1 MSIVSDTNSTQMCS
15 FSGAPELPPCPDI
28 TETPKEETKAKKNK
42 TNNKEKMNQFIKRQM
57 NDDPIDVMMDII
69 EENKRLRKELERI
82 RLMNYFDINTEDS
95 SDIEDESEV
104 DEIGIDKIDEIVNNR
119 LSKIKEGNKIQ
130 EVHHQI
136 FFYYNSLNIILGKQ
150 GTGKTTFIMKEL
162 IKMNKIEHLYGAVI
176 YVSQSA
182 GEDETF
188 KELKDLIKTPIYGMN
203 YEKFMPTLIQ
213 YYKQPQEKH
222 LLIILED
229 ALFAL
234 MKEDKTWG
242 EIITRL
248 RHLKTTIIVNMH
260 IWKSLNPSFK
270 TQVATIIIFKGYSKE
285 NFNYIFRQTA
295 ANTSGFIGYYLY
307 LGMNKDQLLKI
318 DNLTGDISVIKK

>member
-1 MSIVSDTNSTQMCS
+1 
-15 FSGAPELPPCPDI
+15 
-28 TETPKEETKAKKNK
+28 
-42 TNNKEKMNQFIKRQM
+42 MNQFIKRQM

-82 RLMNYFDINTEDS
+82 RLLLINENRMNEELRNGVLNERVNLLYDS

-162 IKMNKIEHLYGAVI
+162 IKINKIEHLYGAVI
-176 YVSQSA
+176 YVTKNV

-203 YEKFMPTLIQ
+203 YEKFMPALIQ

-229 ALFAL
+229 ASFSL

-248 RHLKTTIIVNMH
+248 RHLKTTIIWNCW
-260 IWKSLNPSFK
+260 ILF
-270 TQVATIIIFKGYSKE
+270 
-285 NFNYIFRQTA
+285 IFR
-295 ANTSGFIGYYLY
+295 NE
-307 LGMNKDQLLKI
+307 
-318 DNLTGDISVIKK
+318 

>member
-1 MSIVSDTNSTQMCS
+1 MSIVSDTNITQMCS
-15 FSGAPELPPCPDI
+15 FSGTPELPPCPDI
-28 TETPKEETKAKKNK
+28 TETPKEEIKAKKNK

-82 RLMNYFDINTEDS
+82 GLLLINENRMNEKLRNGVLNER
-95 SDIEDESEV
+95 
-104 DEIGIDKIDEIVNNR
+104 KMRVN
-119 LSKIKEGNKIQ
+119 
-130 EVHHQI
+130 
-136 FFYYNSLNIILGKQ
+136 LNIILGKQ
-150 GTGKTTFIMKEL
+150 GTGKTTFIMKGL
-162 IKMNKIEHLYGAVI
+162 IKINKIEHLYGAVI
-176 YVSQSA
+176 YVTKNV

-203 YEKFMPTLIQ
+203 YKKFIPALIQ

-260 IWKSLNPSFK
+260 IWKSLNASFK
-270 TQVATIIIFKGYSKE
+270 IQVATIIIFKGYSKE

-307 LGMNKDQLLKI
+307 LGMNKEQILKI
-318 DNLTGDISVIKK
+318 DNLTGDISIIKK